1 MANKPNYI
9 PEGYRA
15 ITPYLIV
22 RGGAKAIDYYTK
34 VFGGE
39 GINANGGRRTRLDTP
54 NCRLAI
60 RTSCSRT
67 SIRR

>member
-22 RGGAKAIDYYTK
+22 RGGAKAIDYYVK
-34 VFGGE
+34 VFGAKELMRME
-39 GINANGGRRTRLDTP
+39 GQKDGLGTP

>member
-22 RGGAKAIDYYTK
+22 RGGAKAIDYTPRCL
-34 VFGGE
+34 
-39 GINANGGRRTRLDTP
+39 ARR
-54 NCRLAI
+54 N
-60 RTSCSRT
+60 
-67 SIRR
+67 